1 MSRLRPLFLLSAVWL
16 LGAYPNFASE
26 YVVGTCRP
34 SAKSFSTISAAVAGV
49 PAGSTVYVCPGTYAE
64 QVTISQPLDLEGLS
78 SGQSD
83 QVIVAATEGLTTNVT
98 TLSGTPLAAQILV
111 TSGPVTIHKIT
122 VDGAGNGLN
131 GSAQMAGIYFGS
143 GASGL
148 IGGVTTRNQIDGS
161 NGVGIFVENG
171 NSDSESVTIQ
181 NSSVHD
187 YDYVGVWVDG
197 NVNATVQGNFVSS
210 FNQSGF
216 TYAILIAYPDPQ
228 TVATVVANVVTGSG
242 SETDAQGIT
251 NNTPNASIHDN
262 TLTGWYFAA
271 ADFGPGTYKTNS
283 ARSNEIG
290 IYLGVAGAMVQ
301 ANTITQS
308 YAALDFNCNM
318 GTTISNDINDAS
330 IGMYQMPSTADPSN
344 DLLNVA
350 TIQSAG
356 CSTAARAAV
365 SNAVSAKTTQIKP
378 ARRGGKPQD
387 GE

>member
-1 MSRLRPLFLLSAVWL
+1 MSRLRPLLLSALWF
-16 LGAYPNFASE
+16 LGAYPIFASN

-34 SAKSFSTISAAVAGV
+34 DLKSFTTISAAVAGV

-83 QVIVAATEGLTTNVT
+83 QVIVAATEGLATNVT
-98 TLSGTPLAAQILV
+98 TLSGSPLAAQILV
-111 TSGPVTIHKIT
+111 TAGPVTIHKIT

-131 GSAQMAGIYFGS
+131 GSAMMAGIYFGS

-148 IGGVTTRNQIDGS
+148 IGGVTTRNQISGS

-171 NSDSESVTIQ
+171 NSASESVTIQ

-187 YDYVGVWVDG
+187 FDYVGVWVDG

-210 FNQSGF
+210 ANQSGF
-216 TYAILIAYPDPQ
+216 TYGMLIAYPDAE
-228 TVATVVANVVTGSG
+228 TVATVKTNVVTGSG

-251 NNTPNASIHDN
+251 SNTPNALVADN
-262 TLTGWYFAA
+262 TVTGWYYAT
-271 ADFGPGTYKTNS
+271 ADFGPGTYKSNS
-283 ARSNEIG
+283 VRSNEIG
-290 IYLGVAGAMVQ
+290 MYLGVAGSMVQ

-308 YAALDFNCNM
+308 YAALDFNCNSS
-318 GTTISNDINDAS
+318 TTLSNDINDAS
-330 IGMYQMPSTADPSN
+330 VGMYLMPSTADPSN

-356 CSTAARAAV
+356 CSAPAVRAAV
-365 SNAVSAKTTQIKP
+365 ANALGSKSTQIKP
-378 ARRGGKPQD
+378 ALKGGKPQSD
-387 GE
+387 K